1 MASAVGLHAQV
12 ENIQW
17 IPLEVPQL
25 SREEVMW
32 LDAATDISRNN
43 APMYEQALNYLAE
56 QASEGFISAGDR
68 ISISLIKRIALS
80 PFSRVSAGS
89 TAHGADVQQRSQAVQ
104 ILEFIGGE
112 YSLSAADDILEMEQ
126 DPAVLRQLFR
136 VYEEIAPPFN
146 ELRSEYFTRHLRSAL
161 LRHRDGALIDSI
173 LAAVRSMHE
182 RTWSM
187 KSEELFEQILGVM
200 ERGTSRRQKY
210 AALSLA
216 ELIAGIEIQKRF

>member
-1 MASAVGLHAQV
+1 M
-12 ENIQW
+12 W
-17 IPLEVPQL
+17 I
-25 SREEVMW
+25 
-32 LDAATDISRNN
+32 DAATDISRDTS
-43 APMYEQALNYLAE
+43 PMYNQALDYLAR
-56 QASEGFISAGDR
+56 QAADGVISAGDR
-68 ISISLIKRIALS
+68 VSISLIQRIALS
-80 PFSRVSAGS
+80 PYRRVSAGS
-89 TAHGADVQQRSQAVQ
+89 SPRGADVPQRIKAIE

-112 YSLSAADDILEMEQ
+112 YSLSAADNILELEG
-126 DPAVLRQLFR
+126 DPVVLRQLFR

-146 ELRSEYFTRHLRSAL
+146 ELRSEYFTRHLQNAL

-187 KSEELFEQILGVM
+187 KSEQLFEQILGVM